1 MERNARSLWA
11 MDVRSKV
18 PDMSVADVRRA
29 IAGFP
34 HPDGYDLS
42 VIPLR
47 YRGDKP
53 HLSAWTDFEDR
64 GITIQIPDP
73 FLPFGEIVPYGAK
86 RRPGKGMH
94 FIWLTEGVT
103 FRAPREVLRFLYLH
117 EWMHWYLKERRNTK
131 SQAETTCDRFALY
144 NYRKR
149 TVTLDDAREALRR
162 RRDY

>member
-1 MERNARSLWA
+1 
-11 MDVRSKV
+11 MDVTSKV
-18 PDMSVADVRRA
+18 PTMPVGDVRRA

-53 HLSAWTDFEDR
+53 HLSAWTDFDDK

-73 FLPFGEIVPYGAK
+73 FLPFGEGVP
-86 RRPGKGMH
+86 
-94 FIWLTEGVT
+94 

-117 EWMHWYLKERRNTK
+117 EWMHWYLKEQRHRK

-149 TVTLDDAREALRR
+149 TVTLDDACEALRR